1 LIFFAAN
8 AVPGRSGCACAGSFS
23 APGWDPEHATRC
35 LAALTEYGRPDPSR
49 STASPTSPDQGR
61 LPDTVCIVERWRRWE
76 DLDAR
81 LQTKVVPAVLRYN
94 QLLKRPFDPAKD
106 TLRITLSDA

>member
-1 LIFFAAN
+1 
-8 AVPGRSGCACAGSFS
+8 
-23 APGWDPEHATRC
+23 
-35 LAALTEYGRPDPSR
+35 
-49 STASPTSPDQGR
+49 
-61 LPDTVCIVERWRRWE
+61 VCIVERWRRWE